1 MTPYSRTAPS
11 EADAA
16 LPDPVSGLPGSEH
29 PFLACSFW
37 LVEQY
42 ACTNRLDEAHMLMAR
57 LSALS
62 NDVGMHSEEYDVDAG
77 RRAGDTPQAF
87 SLLTLVR
94 AADALARSGPET
106 R

>member
-1 MTPYSRTAPS
+1 
-11 EADAA
+11 
-16 LPDPVSGLPGSEH
+16 
-29 PFLACSFW
+29 
-37 LVEQY
+37 
-42 ACTNRLDEAHMLMAR
+42 MLMAR